1 MLFKRRYL
9 KQILA
14 EFVDTIIQVKERYDL
29 RGIKIICHP
38 APGPVKDKVVRLNSR
53 DDSEDVFNELLSYW
67 TEYYSMKRYYKKDL
81 IFIVTYSLCGWFDGD
96 LFQYKVG
103 PVLKPFKQDV
113 FVL

>member
-9 KQILA
+9 KEILA
-14 EFVDTIIQVKERYDL
+14 EFVDTIIQIKERYDL
-29 RGIKIICHP
+29 GGIKIICHP
-38 APGPVKDKVVRLNSR
+38 ALGPAKDKVVKLYSR

-67 TEYYSMKRYYKKDL
+67 TEYYSRKRYYKKDL
-81 IFIVTYSLCGWFDGD
+81 TFIVTYSLCGWFDGD

-103 PVLKPFKQDV
+103 PVLKPFKQDM